1 MAKKKQK
8 LDFDSAKAD
17 RNKDGK
23 LDGWEK
29 AIGKKI
35 AKGKKMQTKGK
46 ATKKVVKESLDIANF
61 VTAISEKNYAAAT
74 KYLTHIA
81 NEKLKARISNAINEP
96 LF

>member
-1 MAKKKQK
+1 MAKKKQE
-8 LDFDSAKAD
+8 LEFDAEKAD

-35 AKGKKMQTKGK
+35 AKSKSKQVKRK
-46 ATKKVVKESLDIANF
+46 STKKIVKESLDIANF